1 MCQKLSKYLKKEP
14 AQKAGSFFE
23 KINLTSIECKFYND
37 SMEPLLKLAALSE
50 NMEVEVEEER
60 SSTSGCLLSQ
70 AACSPGNS
78 ITRPAGVDHTN
89 LPITR
94 VALPNGQSMPILKT
108 VLTSV
113 CEKNCYYCAFRAG
126 RDFRRHTFRPDEMAQ
141 AFLNL
146 YRGGAVK
153 GIFLSSGVAGGAI
166 RTQDRLLD
174 TADIMRNKLGFQ
186 GYLHLKIMPGAERAQ
201 VERAMQLADRVSV
214 NLEAPTTERLA
225 RLAPQK
231 IFMEELLRP
240 LRWVEEI
247 RRNQPAR
254 RGWKGRWPSTTTQF
268 VAGGSGESDLE
279 LLTTTFYLT
288 RQLRLARVYYSG
300 FRPVE
305 GTPLEDQPA
314 INPWRQNRLYQ
325 ASFLIRDYAFDLEE
339 LPFIG
344 AGELPLDVDPK
355 LAWARAHLSE
365 TPIEI
370 NRADLHELLRI
381 PGVGPRGARAI
392 LSARRSN
399 KIRSVSDLKSLG
411 IRASRALPFI
421 LLDGYQPARQPTLF

>member
-1 MCQKLSKYLKKEP
+1 M
-14 AQKAGSFFE
+14 
-23 KINLTSIECKFYND
+23 D
-37 SMEPLLKLAALSE
+37 PLLKLASLSE
-50 NMEVEVEEER
+50 NMAVEVEDEA
-60 SSTSGCLLSQ
+60 SSKATCLLSQ
-70 AACSPGNS
+70 AACSPGDPA
-78 ITRPAGVDHTN
+78 TRPTRVDNAN

-126 RDFRRHTFRPDEMAQ
+126 RDFRRQTFRPDEMAQ

-146 YRGGAVK
+146 YKSGAVK

-174 TADIMRNKLGFQ
+174 TADIMRNKLGFK
-186 GYLHLKIMPGAERAQ
+186 GYLHLKIMPGVERAQ

-231 IFMEELLRP
+231 IFIDELLQP

-247 RRNQPAR
+247 RKNQPSQK
-254 RGWKGRWPSTTTQF
+254 GWKGRWPSTTTQF
-268 VAGGSGESDLE
+268 VAGGAGENDLE
-279 LLTTTFYLT
+279 LLNTTSYLT
-288 RQLRLARVYYSG
+288 RKLRLARVYYSG
-300 FRPVE
+300 FRPVS
-305 GTPLEDQPA
+305 GTPLENQPA

-325 ASFLIRDYAFDLEE
+325 ASFLIRDYAFDLEDM
-339 LPFIG
+339 PFNG

-355 LAWARAHLSE
+355 LAWARTHLNE
-365 TPIEI
+365 TPLEI

-381 PGVGPRGARAI
+381 PGIGPKGARAI
-392 LSARRSN
+392 LSARRDK
-399 KIRSVSDLKSLG
+399 KIRSLSDLKAFG
-411 IRASRALPFI
+411 ISYSRAAPFI
-421 LLDGYQPARQPTLF
+421 LLDGYQPARQPALF